1 MTEQPREIAPGDDT
15 ACPHCT
21 RSEVGGDCPICP
33 MLASERSLHA
43 PWLEVANAAL
53 REVGVE
59 PLWEVGPHG
68 PWLPNGGVSR
78 DHYRSAVMAHL
89 AVGASGFAAGRR
101 TRPGHVVC
109 WPCWEADTADACT
122 EVATERA
129 LHFEECSR

>member
-1 MTEQPREIAPGDDT
+1 MT
-15 ACPHCT
+15 
-21 RSEVGGDCPICP
+21 
-33 MLASERSLHA
+33 SERSLHA

-68 PWLPNGGVSR
+68 PWLPNSGVSR

-89 AVGASGFAAGRR
+89 AVGASGFAAERR

-109 WPCWEADTADACT
+109 WRCWEADTADACSQ
-122 EVATERA
+122 VATERA